1 MTGSGCRTEEFRP
14 YLVDSQGAVED
25 SGCGPVR
32 LGDGF
37 GSCIL
42 GGCFSKARHQ
52 QSVLGTGRG
61 QGVCVQVGGNE
72 GRGREKDG
80 RLVLWHEGGC
90 CLESP
95 HTQVAE
101 PPPLLSRSW

>member
-1 MTGSGCRTEEFRP
+1 M
-14 YLVDSQGAVED
+14 ED

-42 GGCFSKARHQ
+42 GGCFSKAHHQ

-61 QGVCVQVGGNE
+61 QGVCVAGGGGNE
-72 GRGREKDG
+72 GRGREEDG

-95 HTQVAE
+95 HPQVTE
-101 PPPLLSRSW
+101 PPLLSRSW

>member
-1 MTGSGCRTEEFRP
+1 MTGSGCQTEEFRP
-14 YLVDSQGAVED
+14 YLVDNQGAVED
-25 SGCGPVR
+25 SGGPVR

-61 QGVCVQVGGNE
+61 QGVCVLGWGEQWE
-72 GRGREKDG
+72 
-80 RLVLWHEGGC
+80 
-90 CLESP
+90 
-95 HTQVAE
+95 
-101 PPPLLSRSW
+101 